1 MLRRWAGALLLF
13 SLGLLAGRLGCDF
26 TAVSKLVI
34 APAAALLPLPAQ
46 RETEAQREAETE
58 RDGRAKPLATPLAVM
73 ATTMVD
79 ANGDRTKRLI
89 QRNVRIHKH
98 FFPLSQFPT
107 LC

>member
-34 APAAALLPLPAQ
+34 APA
-46 RETEAQREAETE
+46 
-58 RDGRAKPLATPLAVM
+58 KPLAVM

-79 ANGDRTKRLI
+79 TNGDRTKRLI
-89 QRNVRIHKH
+89 QRNVRIHRH
-98 FFPLSQFPT
+98 FFPLSHFPS